1 MLTYQLSSLLVKKRS
16 GKTSAIWFSPLKL
29 VFTRRP
35 ENWQNLKKYL
45 GSYAYLIFYVVNLHC
60 SDPQN
65 DLEYTNNT
73 LNHGIW
79 LEVEVS
85 HE

>member
-1 MLTYQLSSLLVKKRS
+1 M
-16 GKTSAIWFSPLKL
+16 
-29 VFTRRP
+29 VFTRHP
-35 ENWQNLKKYL
+35 ENWHNLKKYL
-45 GSYAYLIFYVVNLHC
+45 GSYAYIIFYAVILH
-60 SDPQN
+60 SRDPQN
-65 DLEYTNNT
+65 DLEYANNT